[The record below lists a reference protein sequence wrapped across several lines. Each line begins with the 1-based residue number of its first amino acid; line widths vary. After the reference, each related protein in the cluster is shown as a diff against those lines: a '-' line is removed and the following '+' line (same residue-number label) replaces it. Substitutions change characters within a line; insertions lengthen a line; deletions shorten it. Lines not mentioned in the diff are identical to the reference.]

1 MITSLKSDLLV
12 IQTMKKSIFLF
23 CALFAA
29 AVMGEN
35 ILKNGEFNTIRMGHE
50 IYSSGGACKLSNA
63 IKPGTEN
70 DRCLRIEV
78 VNIQTFPDGHQELSG
93 EVVFGKVDGVLGIP
107 AEADTEYEFSFD
119 MLGNNQLSLWVCLD
133 SQPVTQTYRTEKR
146 IRPEPR
152 VVKGDA
158 GKWVS
163 HKCVF
168 KTAGNTK
175 FMRVQ
180 FLLWGNSKQQKVFP
194 FKVGDVILID
204 NVKLVKV
211 TK

>member
-1 MITSLKSDLLV
+1 MKNILL
-12 IQTMKKSIFLF
+12 IL
-23 CALFAA
+23 CAFAAA

-50 IYSSGGACKLSNA
+50 IYGGGGVGGSKLANV
-63 IKPGTEN
+63 IKPGSEN
-70 DRCLRIEV
+70 DRCLRIEITAV
-78 VNIQTFPDGHQELSG
+78 KTFPDGHSELSS
-93 EVVFGKVDGVLGIP
+93 EVTFGKVGNAIGLP
-107 AEADTEYEFSFD
+107 AEADTEYEFTFD
-119 MLGNNQLSLWVCLD
+119 MLGAHQLSLWVSLD
-133 SQPVTQTYRTEKR
+133 SKPVTKTYFAEKR

-158 GKWVS
+158 EKWVT

-168 KTAGNTK
+168 KTASDSK

-180 FLLWGNSKQQKVFP
+180 LLLWGDSKQQKTFP
-194 FKVGDVILID
+194 FKAGDVIMID

>member
-1 MITSLKSDLLV
+1 MYN
-12 IQTMKKSIFLF
+12 MKKFFLVL
-23 CALFAA
+23 CAFSAL

-50 IYSSGGACKLSNA
+50 IYGSGGACKLSNV
-63 IKPGTEN
+63 IKPGTGN

-194 FKVGDVILID
+194 FKVGDVIMID

>member
-1 MITSLKSDLLV
+1 
-12 IQTMKKSIFLF
+12 MKKSIFLI
-23 CALFAA
+23 CALFAFA
-29 AVMGEN
+29 AMGEN

-50 IYSSGGACKLSNA
+50 IYGSGGCCKLSNV
-63 IKPGTEN
+63 IKPGTEK

-93 EVVFGKVDGVLGIP
+93 EVVFGKVGNNLGIP

-119 MLGNNQLSLWVCLD
+119 MLGAHQLSLWVSLD
-133 SQPVTQTYRTEKR
+133 SKPITKTYFAEKR

-158 GKWVS
+158 EKWVT

-168 KTAGNTK
+168 KTAGDSK

-180 FLLWGNSKQQKVFP
+180 LLLWGNSKQQKTFP
-194 FKVGDVILID
+194 FKAGDVIMID

>member
-1 MITSLKSDLLV
+1 MKNILLILCV
-12 IQTMKKSIFLF
+12 
-23 CALFAA
+23 FAA
-29 AVMGEN
+29 AAAMGEN

-50 IYSSGGACKLSNA
+50 IYGSGGACKLSNV
-63 IKPGTEN
+63 IKPGTEK

-93 EVVFGKVDGVLGIP
+93 EVVFGKVGNNLGIP

-119 MLGNNQLSLWVCLD
+119 MLGNNQLSLWVSLD
-133 SQPVTQTYRTEKR
+133 SQVVTQTYRAEKR

-158 GKWVS
+158 EKWVT

-168 KTAGNTK
+168 KTAGDSK

-180 FLLWGNSKQQKVFP
+180 LLLWGNSKQQKTFP
-194 FKVGDVILID
+194 FKAGDVIMID

>member
-1 MITSLKSDLLV
+1 MKNILLILCV
-12 IQTMKKSIFLF
+12 
-23 CALFAA
+23 FAA
-29 AVMGEN
+29 AAAMGEN

-50 IYSSGGACKLSNA
+50 IYGGGGVGSCKLSNV
-63 IKPGTEN
+63 IKPGSEN
-70 DRCLRIEV
+70 DRCMRIEITSV
-78 VNIQTFPDGHQELSG
+78 KTYSDGHQELAT
-93 EVVFGKVDGVLGIP
+93 EVTFGKVGNAIGLP

-194 FKVGDVILID
+194 FKVGDVIMID

>member
-1 MITSLKSDLLV
+1 MKNILLV
-12 IQTMKKSIFLF
+12 L
-23 CALFAA
+23 CAFAAA

-50 IYSSGGACKLSNA
+50 IYGGSGVGSCKLSNV
-63 IKPGTEN
+63 IKPGSEN
-70 DRCLRIEV
+70 DRCMRIEITSV
-78 VNIQTFPDGHQELSG
+78 KTYPDGHQELAS
-93 EVVFGKVDGVLGIP
+93 EVTFGKVGNAIGLP
-107 AEADTEYEFSFD
+107 AEADAEYEFSFD
-119 MLGNNQLSLWVCLD
+119 MLGAHQLSLWVSLD
-133 SQPVTQTYRTEKR
+133 SKPITQTYLAEKR

-158 GKWVS
+158 EKWVT

-168 KTAGNTK
+168 KTAGDSK

-180 FLLWGNSKQQKVFP
+180 LLLWGNSKQQKTFP
-194 FKVGDVILID
+194 FKAGDVIMID

>member
-1 MITSLKSDLLV
+1 
-12 IQTMKKSIFLF
+12 MKKSIFLF

-50 IYSSGGACKLSNA
+50 IYGSGGACKLSNV
-63 IKPGTEN
+63 IKPGTGN
-70 DRCLRIEV
+70 DRCLRIEITSV
-78 VNIQTFPDGHQELSG
+78 KTYSDGHQELAT
-93 EVVFGKVDGVLGIP
+93 EVTFGKVGNAIGLP

-119 MLGNNQLSLWVCLD
+119 MLGAHQLSLWVSLD
-133 SQPVTQTYRTEKR
+133 SKPITKTYFAEKR

-158 GKWVS
+158 EKWVT

-168 KTAGNTK
+168 KTAGDSK

-180 FLLWGNSKQQKVFP
+180 LLLWGNSKQQKTFP
-194 FKVGDVILID
+194 FKAGDVIMID

>member
-1 MITSLKSDLLV
+1 
-12 IQTMKKSIFLF
+12 MKKSIFLF

-50 IYSSGGACKLSNA
+50 IYGSGGCCKLSNV
-63 IKPGTEN
+63 IKPGTGN

-93 EVVFGKVDGVLGIP
+93 EVVFGKVGDKLGIP

-133 SQPVTQTYRTEKR
+133 SQVVTQTYRTEKR

-194 FKVGDVILID
+194 FKVGDVIMID